1 LGLKKPS
8 GRKPRQQKQKRSR
21 KAAASASVHVP
32 VVSAP
37 HPRSE
42 APRLQR
48 FSAFYEGLMGTPP
61 LRVTKMHGGRA
72 DARTLSDGED
82 SRRDF
87 MMLSL
92 PILAM
97 MMVGM
102 VTQALKTE
110 RRGAEFG
117 MPFPTVLAPVAPTF
131 GVGQGVGQGNDRV
144 AIAPS
149 RALPP
154 FLVAPPVDVVSPVA
168 PVKQIPSVAA
178 VAVPAGEASVVVGLA
193 PALVAGAHPLPVSV
207 GSVPPLASVNATEG
221 ERQMALLAPV
231 APPAVIARPDV
242 VEPSIVPSQ
251 EVAEASPPAVGAGEQ
266 CAAPVGLLAGRG
278 MRKGILATPVPAS
291 LSREAYGLALATAA
305 REQLSGLTIYNDKY
319 RRIAYPMGDV
329 QTLYG
334 VCTDVI
340 IRAYRGVGV
349 DLQQRVHEAGMSGGD
364 ASIGHRRT
372 ETLRRF
378 LAQHGASLPISSV
391 AEDYQPGDIV
401 TYYRPQNR
409 HSRSHI
415 AMVSDVVAP
424 SGRFMILHNRGWG
437 PQLEDGL
444 FVDQMTGHYRYRP
457 FDPARGIAAAAMAE
471 KSSTVALTKVSSRA
485 KSKSVAARVRKV
497 DGAATVGLGR

>member
-1 LGLKKPS
+1 LKKPS

-21 KAAASASVHVP
+21 KAAVVAP
-32 VVSAP
+32 VAAAP
-37 HPRSE
+37 TV
-42 APRLQR
+42 RLATPHLNG

-61 LRVTKMHGGRA
+61 PREARVRGASAGVQA
-72 DARTLSDGED
+72 LANSDD

-97 MMVGM
+97 IMVSM

-110 RRGAEFG
+110 RRGVEFVV
-117 MPFPTVLAPVAPTF
+117 PLPTVLAP
-131 GVGQGVGQGNDRV
+131 G
-144 AIAPS
+144 APS
-149 RALPP
+149 VGFGLGRERIALTPTRELPP
-154 FLVAPPVDVVSPVA
+154 SLVAPHVDLVA
-168 PVKQIPSVAA
+168 PIASAIEVPSVGAVSVAA
-178 VAVPAGEASVVVGLA
+178 GEVSLLVGLVPPVLA
-193 PALVAGAHPLPVSV
+193 SAHPPTVSV
-207 GSVPPLASVNATEG
+207 GSVPPLASLDVTEG
-221 ERQMALLAPV
+221 EQQVALLAP
-231 APPAVIARPDV
+231 PEVIARR
-242 VEPSIVPSQ
+242 EPGDSAIIPSRD
-251 EVAEASPPAVGAGEQ
+251 VAEAVPPVAGLGEQ
-266 CAAPVGLLAGRG
+266 CTAPVGLLGGRG
-278 MRKGILATPVPAS
+278 MRSGVLAAPVSAS
-291 LSREAYGLALATAA
+291 LSGEAYGMALAASA
-305 REQLSGLTIYNDKY
+305 REQLAGLTIYNDKY

-372 ETLRRF
+372 ETLRRY
-378 LAQHGASLPISSV
+378 LAGNGASLPISSV

-424 SGRFMILHNRGWG
+424 SGRLMILHNRGWG

-444 FVDQMTGHYRYRP
+444 FVDQITGHYRYRP
-457 FDPARGIAAAAMAE
+457 LDPARGLAAAAMAQV
-471 KSSTVALTKVSSRA
+471 SVPVSLTKASTRVKPKKLA
-485 KSKSVAARVRKV
+485 GRVRNV

>member
-8 GRKPRQQKQKRSR
+8 GRKPRQKKQKRQR
-21 KAAASASVHVP
+21 NGAVAPSARAP
-32 VVSAP
+32 VVAALPTRLAP
-37 HPRSE
+37 PD
-42 APRLQR
+42 LNG
-48 FSAFYEGLMGTPP
+48 FSAFYEGVMGTPP
-61 LRVTKMHGGRA
+61 LREPMMRSAHARGAGARA
-72 DARTLSDGED
+72 LANSDDG
-82 SRRDF
+82 RRDF

-110 RRGAEFG
+110 RRGVEFG
-117 MPFPTVLAPVAPTF
+117 LPLPTVLAPAGPSV
-131 GVGQGVGQGNDRV
+131 GVGQGSERV
-144 AIAPS
+144 ALAPS
-149 RALPP
+149 RELPSS
-154 FLVAPPVDVVSPVA
+154 LIAPPVDVVS
-168 PVKQIPSVAA
+168 SVASAIEMPRVGA
-178 VAVPAGEASVVVGLA
+178 VAVMPEVAVPSLA
-193 PALVAGAHPLPVSV
+193 AGA
-207 GSVPPLASVNATEG
+207 ASLDVVLG
-221 ERQMALLAPV
+221 QGQQQVALLAPI
-231 APPAVIARPDV
+231 APPAVIMRPELGDLA
-242 VEPSIVPSQ
+242 IVPSRD
-251 EVAEASPPAVGAGEQ
+251 VAEAVPPVASAAEQ

-278 MRKGILATPVPAS
+278 MMPAKLPAPVSAS
-291 LSREAYGLALATAA
+291 LSTEAYGLALAASA
-305 REQLSGLTIYNDKY
+305 REQLDGLTIYNDKY

-372 ETLRRF
+372 ETLRRY
-378 LAQHGASLPISSV
+378 LARNGASLPISSV
-391 AEDYQPGDIV
+391 AEDYLPGDIV

-424 SGRFMILHNRGWG
+424 SGRLMILHNRGWG

-457 FDPARGIAAAAMAE
+457 LDPARGLAAAAMAQV
-471 KSSTVALTKVSSRA
+471 SVPVSLTKVG
-485 KSKSVAARVRKV
+485 ARVNPKKLAGRVRNV